1 MDQHRTPGSEVVF
14 RLPPNLGRHTT
25 RALIAMLFAG
35 TIVGGLSLMGT
46 SDSPMLNSA
55 GLVVALIA
63 VMLLVTR
70 VVLRRRSAEYRQMR
84 QARKLQAQEQA
95 PPAAT
100 RTRSLVEDLALLA
113 ALHSRGQI
121 TDAEFASIKAK
132 LLEG

>member
-1 MDQHRTPGSEVVF
+1 MDQHRTPDSEVVF
-14 RLPPNLGRHTT
+14 RLPPNLSRNTT

-35 TIVGGLSLMGT
+35 TVVGGLSLMGT
-46 SDSPMLNSA
+46 SDSPMVNSA

-70 VVLRRRSAEYRQMR
+70 VVLHRRSAEYRQMR
-84 QARKLQAQEQA
+84 QAKKLQVQERS
-95 PPAAT
+95 PRAASGA
-100 RTRSLVEDLALLA
+100 RSLVEDLSLLA